1 MLPLANKQHFSIN
14 QVDLQPTHFHPFP
27 YLGQSLEKQLYSAIW
42 VGWKGYRELWSTAY
56 WWHWSQNLPH
66 FPLLLFMVIVL
77 WCVWCFTGKTE
88 DRILEGRKS
97 GVFPHTLKKQRHDHH
112 YKTNMW
118 KQFALYN
125 TSGYQWQKKK
135 KWIHWQGSPSTLS
148 DMLFEYLIVNKS
160 ELCIDPWEFK

>member
-14 QVDLQPTHFHPFP
+14 QADLQPTYFHPHP

-42 VGWKGYRELWSTAY
+42 GGLKGYREWRSTAY

-77 WCVWCFTGKTE
+77 WCVQCFTGKTK

-97 GVFPHTLKKQRHDHH
+97 GVFPHIEKAEAWWSLQIQHVQVICSLKYFGISVVGGNEYTDNSAHPP
-112 YKTNMW
+112 
-118 KQFALYN
+118 
-125 TSGYQWQKKK
+125 YQV
-135 KWIHWQGSPSTLS
+135 SLS
-148 DMLFEYLIVNKS
+148 K
-160 ELCIDPWEFK
+160 

>member
-66 FPLLLFMVIVL
+66 FPLLLFMVIAL

-88 DRILEGRKS
+88 DRILECRKS
-97 GVFPHTLKKQRHDHH
+97 GVFPHTLKKQRHDHY

-118 KQFALYN
+118 KQFALHN
-125 TSGYQWQKKK
+125 TLGYQWQKKK
-135 KWIHWQGSPSTLS
+135 RIHWQGSPSTLS

-160 ELCIDPWEFK
+160 ELCTHPREFK